1 MEYLNTISTMAR
13 SRDDFKR
20 SKPAKVK
27 KIDKKVLDKPVKEKT
42 ISKEKENLQ

>member
-27 KIDKKVLDKPVKEKT
+27 KIDKQILDKPVKDRTFK
-42 ISKEKENLQ
+42 KEKENLQ